1 MSGARSPISEES
13 PEGVEYFLCRSLIV
27 DEKLQ
32 QLYSQKEILEREV
45 DSSVNYLRQ
54 MNEIEKR
61 SKEVNEYSSSQ
72 DLQKQLE
79 QTTQSIE
86 RIEQETKQLR
96 AKMEDNRTKIMNIY
110 TAFTKL
116 KNEIFEVKMEEESIV
131 CSTNHYVEQIMLK
144 KKLWQEGAG
153 QYFPNVSW

>member
-1 MSGARSPISEES
+1 
-13 PEGVEYFLCRSLIV
+13 
-27 DEKLQ
+27 
-32 QLYSQKEILEREV
+32 
-45 DSSVNYLRQ
+45 

-116 KNEIFEVKMEEESIV
+116 KDEIFEVKMEEESIV